1 MSSLPD
7 MKVGQLKKIA
17 STSCIKGYSTMK
29 KANLVVAIRA
39 HKLPIPKVAKA
50 PKVKKA
56 KAPKAKVAK
65 ASKAPPSAPSKKDKA
80 RSRIRA
86 LLPGLATAM
95 AKDVNLGGRPKK
107 VAVAKAVKAPVGI
120 GYSGGVR
127 GPALNPAEKKGLAK
141 LGVIF

>member
-1 MSSLPD
+1 MPGLTD
-7 MKVGQLKKIA
+7 MKVEQLKKIA

-56 KAPKAKVAK
+56 KAPK

>member
-1 MSSLPD
+1 MSSLTD

-56 KAPKAKVAK
+56 KAPK

-120 GYSGGVR
+120 GYAGGVR

>member
-1 MSSLPD
+1 MSSLTD

-56 KAPKAKVAK
+56 KAPK

>member
-1 MSSLPD
+1 MSSLTD

-17 STSCIKGYSTMK
+17 STSCIKGYSKMN
-29 KANLVVAIRA
+29 KANLIVAIKA

-56 KAPKAKVAK
+56 KAPKA
-65 ASKAPPSAPSKKDKA
+65 SNAPPSAPSKKDKA

-107 VAVAKAVKAPVGI
+107 IAVAKAVKAPVGI
-120 GYSGGVR
+120 GYAGGVR
-127 GPALNPAEKKGLAK
+127 GPALGAAEKKGLAK

>member
-29 KANLVVAIRA
+29 KANLIVAIRA

-56 KAPKAKVAK
+56 KAPK

>member
-7 MKVGQLKKIA
+7 MKVGQLRKIA

-29 KANLVVAIRA
+29 KSNLIVAIKA

-50 PKVKKA
+50 PKAKVA
-56 KAPKAKVAK
+56 KAPKAPK
-65 ASKAPPSAPSKKDKA
+65 AVPSGPSKKDKA

-107 VAVAKAVKAPVGI
+107 IAVAKAVKPPVGI
-120 GYSGGVR
+120 GYAGGVR
-127 GPALNPAEKKGLAK
+127 GPALSAGEKKGLSK

>member
-29 KANLVVAIRA
+29 KANLIVAIRA

-56 KAPKAKVAK
+56 KAPKAPKAK

>member
-29 KANLVVAIRA
+29 KSNLILAIKA

-65 ASKAPPSAPSKKDKA
+65 APKVKAPVAPSKKDKA

-86 LLPGLATAM
+86 LVPGLATAM
-95 AKDVNLGGRPKK
+95 AKDVNLGGRPK
-107 VAVAKAVKAPVGI
+107 G
-120 GYSGGVR
+120 SF
-127 GPALNPAEKKGLAK
+127 GPKKSGLAK